1 MNVRTKGR
9 RVLYS
14 LFEQLYVQY
23 GPQHW
28 WPGDA
33 AFEVMVG
40 AILTQNT
47 NWHNVV
53 HALNNIKHAGYMD
66 AHILYAHRRS
76 IPRLIKPSGFYRL
89 KSKRLV
95 AFLDYF
101 IKEYDGRIH
110 AMKKKRTSVL
120 REELTAISGIGPE
133 TADSILLYAL
143 ERPVFV
149 VDAYT
154 RRIGSRHGLFEYD
167 APYDAIRNIFERSI
181 PVRAAVYNEYHALL
195 VRVGKEHCAKHEPR
209 CDSCPVQH
217 ILPS

>member
-1 MNVRTKGR
+1 MKSGTNDQKILHAIFNR
-9 RVLYS
+9 LY
-14 LFEQLYVQY
+14 EYY

-28 WPGDA
+28 WPADT

-53 HALNNIKHAGYMD
+53 QALNNIRYAGYMD
-66 AHILYAHRRS
+66 ARFLYKHRRS
-76 IPRLIKPSGFYRL
+76 IPRLIRPSGFYRL

-101 IKEYDGRIH
+101 IKEYDGRIE
-110 AMKKKRTSVL
+110 AMKRKRTGTL
-120 REELTAISGIGPE
+120 RGELTAISGIGPE

-143 ERPVFV
+143 GRPVFV
-149 VDAYT
+149 IDAYT
-154 RRIGSRHGLFEYD
+154 RRIGSRHGLYGYD
-167 APYDAIRNIFERSI
+167 ALYDTIQSIFERAI
-181 PVRAAVYNEYHALL
+181 PRRPSLYNEYHALL
-195 VRVGKEHCAKHEPR
+195 VRVGKEHCAKHEPL

-217 ILPS
+217 ILSS